1 MIQFNVHR
9 LSDDSVIYDQISRHR
24 KKRISGLKDYEKQFT
39 NLKRVKKQRADWE
52 EMEQKIE
59 LPKQWLSKQKRE
71 KWNSRQSQKRKQT
84 KKQQNK
90 RQTPKPS
97 SKK

>member
-39 NLKRVKKQRADWE
+39 KLKRVKKQRADWE
-52 EMEQKIE
+52 EMEQKSE
-59 LPKQWLSKQKRE
+59 LPK
-71 KWNSRQSQKRKQT
+71 
-84 KKQQNK
+84 
-90 RQTPKPS
+90 
-97 SKK
+97 